1 MRGTLARAH
10 ARRPRAAALGLAALA
25 ACLSVTAPAAEAG
38 TPAPL
43 PRLTT
48 SQLAG
53 QRVIYS
59 YPGVNPPASLFA
71 RIRQGQAAGVIFFG
85 QNITSHAQIRGV
97 VRRLQA
103 ARLRSPVHT
112 PLLIMTDQE
121 GGIVKRLPGAPE
133 LSAKQV
139 GEARNNSGAASNAGR
154 GAGLNLRGVGINVNL
169 APVLGVYRQTG
180 NFLDQFGR
188 SFSRNPFTVTRLA
201 STFVKAQQR
210 TGVAA
215 TAKHFPG
222 LGAATAS
229 QNTDEGP
236 VTLRLSL
243 NTLRNVDMRPY
254 PTTIR
259 AGVRLVMCS
268 WAVYP
273 ALDPSRPSGLSSR
286 IVQGQLRQRL
296 GFQGVTITDA
306 LEAGALQRFGS
317 IGNRTLL
324 AARAGMDVLLFSNK
338 DVGEGDQGLGALTTA
353 LRRGRLA
360 RPAFEA
366 SVRRILALRE
376 DLARRGPLAAP

>member
-1 MRGTLARAH
+1 MRGALARAH
-10 ARRPRAAALGLAALA
+10 ARRPRAAILGLAALA

-85 QNITSHAQIRGV
+85 ENITSHAQIRGV

-112 PLLIMTDQE
+112 PLLLMTDQE

-139 GEARNNSGAASNAGR
+139 GEARDNTAAATNAGR

-169 APVLGVYRQTG
+169 APVLDVYRQPG

-201 STFVKAQQR
+201 SAFVRAQQR
-210 TGVAA
+210 LGVAA

-229 QNTDEGP
+229 QNTDGG
-236 VTLRLSL
+236 R
-243 NTLRNVDMRPY
+243 
-254 PTTIR
+254 
-259 AGVRLVMCS
+259 
-268 WAVYP
+268 
-273 ALDPSRPSGLSSR
+273 SRCASR
-286 IVQGQLRQRL
+286 
-296 GFQGVTITDA
+296 
-306 LEAGALQRFGS
+306 
-317 IGNRTLL
+317 
-324 AARAGMDVLLFSNK
+324 
-338 DVGEGDQGLGALTTA
+338 
-353 LRRGRLA
+353 
-360 RPAFEA
+360 
-366 SVRRILALRE
+366 
-376 DLARRGPLAAP
+376 